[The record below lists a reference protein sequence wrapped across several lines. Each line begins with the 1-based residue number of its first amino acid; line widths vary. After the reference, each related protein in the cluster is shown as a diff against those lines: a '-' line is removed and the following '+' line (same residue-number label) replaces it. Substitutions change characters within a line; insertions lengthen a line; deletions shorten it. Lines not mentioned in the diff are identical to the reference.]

1 MIDNQIQKLKELKRK
16 AGNHSP
22 SRKEISKELGY
33 DPVKIDSCFLS
44 NPYATNL
51 IYDYGLKD
59 RINDNFYNL
68 IESYPPNQYFIL
80 EKLSIIEEINP
91 DKTIAF
97 NGAQQAIEVLLSELV
112 YKNILL
118 PIPTY
123 SSYYEAKHKESEI
136 HFYNLK
142 SKNFFEINFDSL
154 NQEIQDKKIDLLI
167 LINPNNPTGKSI
179 KSSDIVNLI
188 NSFPDLQIIID
199 DSFSHFLPDLSEWK
213 SNKELIMSMSEN
225 VYFIKSLSKDYG
237 IAGFRIGYA
246 QSNSQIIKDLKER
259 IGTWIINNFA
269 IECLDIMSN
278 SNFLADYEKARLK
291 YLKSKDIFYS
301 NLITI
306 NDLKVFDSDANFF
319 LAKLPTNTEGFD
331 FVMKLLV
338 EDGIYLRSMS
348 DKVGLDDS
356 YIRIASRSE
365 SENTTI
371 FNGLKTKF

>member
-97 NGAQQAIEVLLSELV
+97 NGAQQAIEVLLSELA
-112 YKNILL
+112 YENILL

-142 SKNFFEINFDSL
+142 SENLFEISFDSL
-154 NQEIQDKKIDLLI
+154 NQEILDKKIDLLI

-179 KSSDIVNLI
+179 KASDIVNLI

-246 QSNSQIIKDLKER
+246 QSNSPIINDLKER

-278 SNFLADYEKARLK
+278 SNFLMDYEKARLK

-301 NLITI
+301 NLSTI
-306 NDLKVFDSDANFF
+306 NDFEVFDSDANFF

-331 FVMKLLV
+331 FVMRLLV

-348 DKVGLDDS
+348 DKIGLDDS

-365 SENTTI
+365 SENTII